1 MKNSFY
7 IYFDGEKYISSKQVA
22 ALTGYAKD
30 YIGQLCRL
38 EKIKCQ
44 RSGRDWLV
52 SEKSILNYK
61 IKLSRLNEPTYVKTT
76 ADLGYLIRP
85 LVFTA
90 IFMTVITGFV
100 LNLGSISKLTYQ
112 MKNDVTF
119 PELPELSFP
128 EIVLPK
134 IALPQFS
141 LPEIPKITF
150 PKLAIPKIALPTKLS
165 IPEISLPEISLTS
178 LPSLPSLPS
187 MPTLPKISFS
197 LPEIRPLKVSLP
209 SFSLAELFLPD
220 FTLPKFSL
228 PDLPTLSLPDFP
240 KLSLPEIV
248 LPKITLPKFPSWS
261 FARLSLP
268 FLDFSPP
275 AEAML
280 QALRA
285 GFPKISLPKV
295 SFSLPEMHLPKII
308 LALLPSLPD
317 FSLPQITFPELPKL
331 SLPKIVLP
339 KIALPQF
346 SLPEIPKITFPK
358 LPFSLVLSLP
368 SLPSLSFTKIS
379 PPSLPK
385 MRLPDIHPFA
395 LKDIKDGFLGNL
407 ISWKDGFGAV
417 SKISFSL
424 PPPET
429 HFSKIPKL
437 SLLKLPDFSLPQIT
451 FPELPKLSLPEIPE
465 ITFPKLA
472 MPKIVLPEFSLP
484 KFSLPDFEFL
494 KLSLPEFKLL
504 ELALPQFNLP
514 NIEDLLGL
522 IKIPTSPKLSW
533 PNFSLPRIS
542 LPSFS
547 LARLNSLRARLAAL
561 PPLPF
566 TWEDSRLAILDIKN
580 RFLEKLFSW
589 KGYLA
594 SLDGDIKTEVA
605 DLPAGQ
611 AETPPPQIPS
621 SNGGE
626 NEGSKIITF
635 NTPSSPSFQTPPPQV
650 KEIKTVVERVLSG
663 ISQSTLDQRLSDLN
677 DSILLQVKN
686 SLALIEKRIPSNQ
699 VQNPVVFLTTSIPG
713 PSYNSPPQT
722 GSGVSASFG
731 DFSSGISTGGNL
743 TASGNII
750 LGQDTKTV
758 DITSNTWKITSA
770 GAASGFTSLST
781 DSLSASTF
789 NVSGLLTTGGFISTA
804 SSTVVGNFT
813 NQNATT
819 TGYLAVTGMATS
831 TFSNGIRLTGGCFL
845 LLDGT
850 CAGAGSGGITSLGGL
865 TGATQTFSANGP
877 LTISSAGTVHTFNAS
892 SSPFFGAIFAT
903 STLTTSAATPFI
915 FLNSSTSTIPS
926 NAIYAWSFATSTTAQ
941 PLLTFNTNG
950 PRATTTINQGFSID
964 SGAFEYDSTSGVTS
978 FDAANTGPMAFDNDA
993 GILTWIDMPSSTTTA
1008 GLVNSYSAMLDST
1021 AILTIYGTTTTAGNI
1036 LYGSVGIGTT
1046 SPNRSS
1052 LVVGWNNSRVEISN
1066 GGLCVDNDGGCNAS
1080 TTGRIS
1086 SVTST
1091 VGATDI
1097 AEMYSSTQNLEAGEI
1112 VMVSGGDFVE
1122 RSTKENVNKTI
1133 GIVSTDPGVILGFG
1147 PDATSTIGYPIALA
1161 GRVPVKINLEG
1172 GEIRKGDRITLSSI
1186 PGIGTRATT
1195 SGVTIGIALEDFS
1208 NLENCG
1214 IENCKLKIGT
1224 VLVFVNLGWS
1234 NLDPQI
1240 FTFASS
1246 TQSIGGIDMSSGR
1259 IKANYVL
1266 DMDDH
1271 DIVNVRSILSAAGT
1285 WSIDENGKLTVDEI
1299 HAKKLCLE
1307 DICVTKEELK
1317 NLLDKAGLPAQA
1329 GQVGQ
1334 AGRLNLFAKEDR
1346 CVSPKYNNITIAL
1359 PFQLLCRS
1367 RNKIGIDIGT
1377 TLSF

>member
-331 SLPKIVLP
+331 SLPEIVLP

-877 LTISSAGTVHTFNAS
+877 LAIVSSGTMHTFNAS
-892 SSPFFGAIFAT
+892 SSPYFGA
-903 STLTTSAATPFI
+903 LTA
-915 FLNSSTSTIPS
+915 SSTI
-926 NAIYAWSFATSTTAQ
+926 IF
-941 PLLTFNTNG
+941 
-950 PRATTTINQGFSID
+950 
-964 SGAFEYDSTSGVTS
+964 
-978 FDAANTGPMAFDNDA
+978 
-993 GILTWIDMPSSTTTA
+993 
-1008 GLVNSYSAMLDST
+1008 
-1021 AILTIYGTTTTAGNI
+1021 
-1036 LYGSVGIGTT
+1036 
-1046 SPNRSS
+1046 SS
-1052 LVVGWNNSRVEISN
+1052 LASGQLNSN
-1066 GGLCVDNDGGCNAS
+1066 GGLIYS
-1080 TTGRIS
+1080 
-1086 SVTST
+1086 
-1091 VGATDI
+1091 GATTTFSSPLSYSGGVVSI
-1097 AEMYSSTQNLEAGEI
+1097 PAATGGVNGYLSST
-1112 VMVSGGDFVE
+1112 DW
-1122 RSTKENVNKTI
+1122 
-1133 GIVSTDPGVILGFG
+1133 
-1147 PDATSTIGYPIALA
+1147 
-1161 GRVPVKINLEG
+1161 
-1172 GEIRKGDRITLSSI
+1172 TL
-1186 PGIGTRATT
+1186 
-1195 SGVTIGIALEDFS
+1195 F
-1208 NLENCG
+1208 N
-1214 IENCKLKIGT
+1214 
-1224 VLVFVNLGWS
+1224 
-1234 NLDPQI
+1234 
-1240 FTFASS
+1240 
-1246 TQSIGGIDMSSGR
+1246 
-1259 IKANYVL
+1259 
-1266 DMDDH
+1266 
-1271 DIVNVRSILSAAGT
+1271 
-1285 WSIDENGKLTVDEI
+1285 
-1299 HAKKLCLE
+1299 
-1307 DICVTKEELK
+1307 
-1317 NLLDKAGLPAQA
+1317 
-1329 GQVGQ
+1329 
-1334 AGRLNLFAKEDR
+1334 
-1346 CVSPKYNNITIAL
+1346 
-1359 PFQLLCRS
+1359 
-1367 RNKIGIDIGT
+1367 NKIGSTSLSATSPLSYNSSTGVIALNGT
-1377 TLSF
+1377 TTVSGLLAGNGGQ

>member
-1 MKNSFY
+1 MVK
-7 IYFDGEKYISSKQVA
+7 
-22 ALTGYAKD
+22 
-30 YIGQLCRL
+30 
-38 EKIKCQ
+38 
-44 RSGRDWLV
+44 
-52 SEKSILNYK
+52 
-61 IKLSRLNEPTYVKTT
+61 KLSRLNEPTYVKTT

-308 LALLPSLPD
+308 LALLPS
-317 FSLPQITFPELPKL
+317 
-331 SLPKIVLP
+331 
-339 KIALPQF
+339 
-346 SLPEIPKITFPK
+346 
-358 LPFSLVLSLP
+358 
-368 SLPSLSFTKIS
+368 
-379 PPSLPK
+379 
-385 MRLPDIHPFA
+385 
-395 LKDIKDGFLGNL
+395 
-407 ISWKDGFGAV
+407 
-417 SKISFSL
+417 
-424 PPPET
+424 
-429 HFSKIPKL
+429 
-437 SLLKLPDFSLPQIT
+437 LPDFSLPQIT

-789 NVSGLLTTGGFISTA
+789 NGSGLLTTGGFISTA

-819 TGYLAVTGMATS
+819 TGYLAVTGMAPS

-865 TGATQTFSANGP
+865 TGANQSFSANGP
-877 LTISSAGTVHTFNAS
+877 LAIVTSGTMHTFNAS
-892 SSPFFGAIFAT
+892 SSPYFGA
-903 STLTTSAATPFI
+903 LTA
-915 FLNSSTSTIPS
+915 SSTI
-926 NAIYAWSFATSTTAQ
+926 IF
-941 PLLTFNTNG
+941 
-950 PRATTTINQGFSID
+950 
-964 SGAFEYDSTSGVTS
+964 
-978 FDAANTGPMAFDNDA
+978 
-993 GILTWIDMPSSTTTA
+993 
-1008 GLVNSYSAMLDST
+1008 
-1021 AILTIYGTTTTAGNI
+1021 
-1036 LYGSVGIGTT
+1036 
-1046 SPNRSS
+1046 SS
-1052 LVVGWNNSRVEISN
+1052 LASGQLNSN
-1066 GGLCVDNDGGCNAS
+1066 GGLIYS
-1080 TTGRIS
+1080 
-1086 SVTST
+1086 
-1091 VGATDI
+1091 GATTTFSSPLSYSGGVVSI
-1097 AEMYSSTQNLEAGEI
+1097 PAATGGVNGYLSST
-1112 VMVSGGDFVE
+1112 DW
-1122 RSTKENVNKTI
+1122 
-1133 GIVSTDPGVILGFG
+1133 
-1147 PDATSTIGYPIALA
+1147 
-1161 GRVPVKINLEG
+1161 
-1172 GEIRKGDRITLSSI
+1172 TL
-1186 PGIGTRATT
+1186 
-1195 SGVTIGIALEDFS
+1195 F
-1208 NLENCG
+1208 N
-1214 IENCKLKIGT
+1214 
-1224 VLVFVNLGWS
+1224 
-1234 NLDPQI
+1234 
-1240 FTFASS
+1240 
-1246 TQSIGGIDMSSGR
+1246 
-1259 IKANYVL
+1259 
-1266 DMDDH
+1266 
-1271 DIVNVRSILSAAGT
+1271 
-1285 WSIDENGKLTVDEI
+1285 
-1299 HAKKLCLE
+1299 
-1307 DICVTKEELK
+1307 
-1317 NLLDKAGLPAQA
+1317 
-1329 GQVGQ
+1329 
-1334 AGRLNLFAKEDR
+1334 
-1346 CVSPKYNNITIAL
+1346 
-1359 PFQLLCRS
+1359 
-1367 RNKIGIDIGT
+1367 NKIGST
-1377 TLSF
+1377 SLSATSPLSYNSSTGVIALNA